1 MAIINSYPA
10 GIPKANDL
18 LVGTSVPLPNTN
30 DQPSTRNFPLQAVAD
45 LTATAGSPNI
55 LICNWSKASG
65 GVGVIPVLEVLRD
78 TLGTNLTYTFTRIT
92 PGVYVLTASSPVFTV
107 DKTQLIVSAGNTG
120 ALYPQVFLPAF
131 NSATSITLQA
141 VTITNALTDNAWDS
155 GNFNI
160 YVYN

>member
-1 MAIINSYPA
+1 MAIVNSYPP

-18 LVGTSVPLPNTN
+18 LVGTSIPSPNTN
-30 DQPSTRNFPLQAVAD
+30 DQPSTKNFSLQAVAD

-65 GVGVIPVLEVLRD
+65 GVGVIPVLDVLRD
-78 TLGTNLTYTFTRIT
+78 TLGTNLTYTFTRLST
-92 PGVYVLTASSPVFTV
+92 GVYVLTASSPVFTV
-107 DKTQLIVSAGNTG
+107 GKTQLIVSAGDSG
-120 ALYPQVFLPAF
+120 VQYPQVFLPTF
-131 NSATSITLQA
+131 NSTTSITLQA
-141 VTITNALTDNAWDS
+141 VTIANQLTDAAWVS